1 MARGLLFFVFLIF
14 SSPYFL
20 LLEQFE
26 VWQTPDFAEFIWALE
41 NSFLQALGSTALAAL
56 IGFFLVPGCWYFQR
70 KWRTLSSWLLLLPSL
85 LPPLFILLVFFSALD
100 PFPIGIPGVILVQG
114 FMYGGFCAAE
124 LADRIE
130 NRLSGLTDVAKVFG
144 AKRLFFL
151 RKSWGLYS
159 SEVFS
164 LLFGIFLVCFTS
176 FSIPVLVGGGR
187 GTNLE
192 VLIYEKLRLGQQ
204 TGQALFIV
212 MVQSLIL
219 LPFIFLR
226 NDRQKIERK
235 SDSAISFLS
244 SKISAVFLILYVV
257 FFMLPI
263 VLNLGS
269 AFRAISEIEG
279 LWSQIAEFLPFTVL
293 TSMTAG
299 FLCLLLC
306 LVFGLYFPQNY
317 LNQFS
322 RSWLMPGAVFIGFA
336 FWPWVDS
343 ATTTIYTLALFLLF
357 FLSAYRIFVSRQLE
371 LLLGQIEVGHVV
383 GASSFLIWRQIV
395 VPQIWRQSCL
405 AAGIVSVWS
414 IGEFALGQVMLSQ
427 TASWAQLSESLL
439 ASYRTDAAL
448 GVGIMTLFVGFL
460 MFLFFRG
467 VGHVFDFK
475 YK

>member
-1 MARGLLFFVFLIF
+1 MARGLLFLVVLFF
-14 SSPYFL
+14 SAPYL
-20 LLEQFE
+20 LLIQQFE
-26 VWQTPDFAEFIWALE
+26 VWQKPDMAEFFWALE
-41 NSFLQALGSTALAAL
+41 NSFLQAAGSTLLAAVIGICL
-56 IGFFLVPGCWYFQR
+56 IPGCWFFQC
-70 KWRTLSSWLLLLPSL
+70 KWRTLSSWLLLVPSL
-85 LPPLFILLVFFSALD
+85 LPPLFVLLAFFLALD
-100 PFPIGIPGVILVQG
+100 PFPIGIVGVVLVQG
-114 FMYGGFCAAE
+114 FMYGGFFAAE

-130 NRLSGLTDVAKVFG
+130 NRLSGLADVAKVFG
-144 AKRLFFL
+144 SKRVFFL

-164 LLFGIFLVCFTS
+164 ILFGIFLVCFTS
-176 FSIPVLVGGGR
+176 FSIPVLIGGGR

-204 TGQALFIV
+204 VGQALFIV
-212 MVQSLIL
+212 MIQWLII
-219 LPFIFLR
+219 LPFVFLK
-226 NDRQKIERK
+226 NDQQKLELK
-235 SDSAISFLS
+235 SRSEMSFLS
-244 SKISAVFLILYVV
+244 SKFSALLLILYVS
-257 FFMLPI
+257 FFALPI
-263 VLNLGS
+263 ILNLLP
-269 AFRAISEIEG
+269 AFRAISEIDG
-279 LWSQIAEFLPFTVL
+279 LWGQVAELMPFTVL
-293 TSMTAG
+293 TSLCAG

-317 LNQFS
+317 LNRFA

-336 FWPWVDS
+336 FWSWVDH
-343 ATTTIYTLALFLLF
+343 APTAFYTLALLLLF
-357 FLSAYRIFVSRQLE
+357 FLSAYRIFVGRQLE
-371 LLLGQIEVGHVV
+371 LLQRQIEVGQVL

-395 VPQIWRQSCL
+395 VPQIWRPSCL
-405 AAGIVSVWS
+405 AAGIVSIWS

-448 GVGIMTLFVGFL
+448 GVGIIILFVGFL